1 MAQAV
6 KATARICATCKFWS
20 PVSDYDGICTNG
32 EALSG
37 QIDLKESRDTCE
49 KYLHCFDGEELEDY
63 KD

>member
-1 MAQAV
+1 MEKV
-6 KATARICATCKFWS
+6 KATDRICGTCKYWS
-20 PVSDYDGICTNG
+20 PCSDFEGICTNG

-37 QIDLKESRDTCE
+37 SIDVREIRESCD